1 MLYMTSGNLKEGKY
15 GEYQAWIKKN
25 AKLMQ
30 QHAPKGWKYKGTFGT
45 VLGFGKYDVTEIW
58 EIKDY
63 GDFDKL
69 RNQDDPVSNRLT
81 MESMEFFM
89 PGTGHA
95 QLLREMSDVVIVEPK
110 KKRR

>member
-1 MLYMTSGNLKEGKY
+1 MLYMTSGNLKEGMY
-15 GEYQAWIKKN
+15 GEYQTWVKKN
-25 AKLMQ
+25 AKLVQ
-30 QHAPKGWKYKGTFGT
+30 QHAPKGWRYKGTYGA
-45 VLGFGKYDVTEIW
+45 VLGFGKDDVTDIW

-69 RNQDDPVSNRLT
+69 RNHKDPVFDRLT
-81 MESMEFFM
+81 AESMGFFM
-89 PGTGHA
+89 PGSGHS